1 MNVKHKND
9 HLGNPQLGCLGE
21 EAGGKISPLH
31 RKGPQRRGWLS
42 VRKLLCCCSPESSL
56 LPGEGS
62 ASSGLIMQKPW
73 ASGHPAL
80 LPPSSTRD

>member
-56 LPGEGS
+56 LPGERQLRPDN
-62 ASSGLIMQKPW
+62 AEALGLR
-73 ASGHPAL
+73 HPAL